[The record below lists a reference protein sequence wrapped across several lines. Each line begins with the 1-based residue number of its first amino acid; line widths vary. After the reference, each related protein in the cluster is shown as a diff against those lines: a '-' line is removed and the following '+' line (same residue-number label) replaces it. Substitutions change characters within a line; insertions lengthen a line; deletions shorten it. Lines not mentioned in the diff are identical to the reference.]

1 MPRQQKPS
9 IAAQMSGNVGQA
21 TSMLKALSNE
31 TRIMLM
37 CLLMDGEKS
46 AGELAQAVDMRL
58 PAISQHLS
66 KMRASGLVSSR
77 KDAQTVFYKAKE
89 GVGHAIVGTLC
100 EYYR

>member
-1 MPRQQKPS
+1 MSKPDTS
-9 IAAQMSGNVGQA
+9 IAAQMSENVAKA
-21 TSMLKALSNE
+21 TKTMKALGNE

-66 KMRASGLVSSR
+66 KMRASGLVTSR
-77 KDAQTVFYKAKE
+77 KEAQTVYYKAKD
-89 GVGHAIVGTLC
+89 GVGHAIVDTLC
-100 EYYR
+100 QYYR

>member
-1 MPRQQKPS
+1 MSKTDPS
-9 IAAQMSGNVGQA
+9 IAAQMSENAAKA
-21 TSMLKALSNE
+21 TKTLKALGNE

-58 PAISQHLS
+58 PAISQHLA
-66 KMRASGLVSSR
+66 KMRESGLVSSR
-77 KDAQTVFYKAKE
+77 RDAQTVYYKAE
-89 GVGHAIVGTLC
+89 GGVGHAIVGTLC

>member
-1 MPRQQKPS
+1 MSRKTKS
-9 IAAQMSGNVGQA
+9 VAAQMADNVGQA
-21 TSMLKALSNE
+21 TSTMKALSNE

-46 AGELAQAVDMRL
+46 VNEMAQALGMRL

-66 KMRASGLVSSR
+66 KMRASGLVTSR
-77 KDAQTVFYKAKE
+77 KEAQTVYYKAKD

-100 EYYR
+100 QYYR